1 MRFDFVQLGLIC
13 GLIGGGCSTPDGTAA
28 ADIAQDVVT
37 AKDGSE
43 LASEASQTA
52 ISPGSNPVQPQCLC
66 YKAKNCP
73 DIQIGNVAFL
83 PAVPPG
89 DWAHQA
95 NTGIAAALIVI
106 AHLNGEKPNAQMISD
121 AQLLLQKQSAGGWD
135 PHDGN
140 GDPAG
145 VSSLQLVALAKAAE
159 LGASPRQLPTCE
171 AVAEDMA
178 ANRPLLVLV
187 AAQTANPYPSQ
198 AFKPGLPQFMVL
210 IGIDSDFAYVLDPAQ
225 PLPVDACGPACNG
238 RKYDLWQ
245 FATAWA
251 QNGNL
256 AVRIAYPMK

>member
-1 MRFDFVQLGLIC
+1 MPFSYLSLWASCCLFILGCIKSAADMPTDVANPPDSVQL
-13 GLIGGGCSTPDGTAA
+13 
-28 ADIAQDVVT
+28 
-37 AKDGSE
+37 
-43 LASEASQTA
+43 ASDASQTA
-52 ISPGSNPVQPQCLC
+52 ISPGTSPVQPQCPC

-89 DWAHQA
+89 DWANQA
-95 NTGIAAALIVI
+95 NSGIASALIVI
-106 AHLNGEKPNAQMISD
+106 AHLNGDLPTAQMISD
-121 AQLLLQKQSAGGWD
+121 AQALLQKQSAGGWD
-135 PHDGN
+135 PHNGN

-171 AVAEDMA
+171 AVSEDLA
-178 ANRPLLVLV
+178 ANRPLIALV
-187 AAQTANPYPSQ
+187 AAQTNNPYPSQ
-198 AFKPGLPQFMVL
+198 AFKPGPQQFMVL
-210 IGIDSDFAYVLDPAQ
+210 VGMDSQFAYVLDPAQ
-225 PLPVDACGPACNG
+225 PLLLDACGLECRG

-256 AVRIAYPMK
+256 AVRVAYPMK